1 MPTPTTN
8 EPASELQN
16 ILVNSNTAVKFLD
29 ELSKL
34 AAEAVSETAGDE
46 VECAVTVKVR
56 RRPATAAGSSNR
68 AIELDQMEQKIGDG
82 PCITALRQ
90 TAPVSMEDV
99 GSDPR
104 WPELAQRFVVAGVHS
119 SVAIPLNI
127 GAEAAGALNLAT
139 ATANY
144 AMSPPTSSKTSPAA
158 ASKPTSIPDLHHAEP
173 KAPGAPD
180 GRPPARCPSGTA
192 PNLWQCLTAAKSFL
206 VSRQSAAAKASSS
219 PGRWR
224 QRAWNAKLVSLP
236 ARRSPLPE
244 EMDVGLGCGRQQTAH
259 GWFAPAQPNPAP
271 GTAFG
276 DLFPEPDFDTTP
288 FAYQRCARPRI
299 MDTFCESPHPEP
311 AFHYTLKG

>member
-56 RRPATAAGSSNR
+56 RRPANAAGSSNR

-127 GAEAAGALNLAT
+127 GAEAAGALNFF
-139 ATANY
+139 
-144 AMSPPTSSKTSPAA
+144 
-158 ASKPTSIPDLHHAEP
+158 ASKPYAFT
-173 KAPGAPD
+173 
-180 GRPPARCPSGTA
+180 PAIHD
-192 PNLWQCLTAAKSFL
+192 K
-206 VSRQSAAAKASSS
+206 AAAFAAAAENTLNLSVRISVANNRAEDLEKALESRTAINIACGVIMAQNRCSQAQAMEILTKVSSN
-219 PGRWR
+219 RNR
-224 QRAWNAKLVSLP
+224 KL
-236 ARRSPLPE
+236 R
-244 EMDVGLGCGRQQTAH
+244 DVATDLLENLSGSSIQTH
-259 GWFAPAQPNPAP
+259 
-271 GTAFG
+271 
-276 DLFPEPDFDTTP
+276 FD
-288 FAYQRCARPRI
+288 
-299 MDTFCESPHPEP
+299 S
-311 AFHYTLKG
+311 